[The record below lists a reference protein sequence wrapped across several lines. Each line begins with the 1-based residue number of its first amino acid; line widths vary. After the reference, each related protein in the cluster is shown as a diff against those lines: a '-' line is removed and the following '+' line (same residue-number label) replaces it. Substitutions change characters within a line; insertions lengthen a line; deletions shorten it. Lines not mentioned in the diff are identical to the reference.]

1 MSDARG
7 FRFEELHAAA
17 IVRSNADRAAVTG
30 HATIPRVNA
39 MELRAWCLAQV
50 GVLEDFPFGPE
61 HSVFKVAG
69 KMFAL
74 SALDRTPLEV
84 SVKCEPELA
93 VQLRASYAA
102 IRPGYHLN
110 KRHWNTIT
118 LDGSLT
124 DQLVRD
130 LIEDSY
136 DLVVSA
142 LPKRTREQLGWQP
155 AGESGATG

>member
-1 MSDARG
+1 MDASDLRG
-7 FRFEELHAAA
+7 
-17 IVRSNADRAAVTG
+17 
-30 HATIPRVNA
+30 
-39 MELRAWCLAQV
+39 WCLRQPGAI
-50 GVLEDFPFGPE
+50 EDFPFGPE

-74 SALDRTPLEV
+74 STLERTPLEV

-93 VQLRASYAA
+93 VGLRESYPA

-110 KRHWNTIT
+110 KRHWNTVT
-118 LDGSLT
+118 LDGSLP

-130 LIEDSY
+130 LVEDSY

-142 LPKRTREQLGWQP
+142 LPKRVRAQLGWAPESEP
-155 AGESGATG
+155 APPAERVRAAGKTRGGRRAGSTRR